1 MIGSKGAL
9 VADLGE
15 ASTERSRPRF
25 NLKNARI
32 NYLDNG
38 DRINLKT
45 KVVAPS
51 VQKLVGNKI
60 DPNAEQYTPY
70 IATDMFYPD
79 MLGDGVIVNAISNLI
94 DNKQNE
100 VIGLAFSANSTDGPN
115 SKLSG
120 AGKSKSKN
128 QASDLGFEF
137 RFRKGRDRVGY
148 FSSATGGENYTVAN
162 IYLGVRPI
170 ILARPLYQY

>member
-45 KVVAPS
+45 KAITPS

-70 IATDMFYPD
+70 FATDMFYPD

-100 VIGLAFSANSTDGPN
+100 VIGLAFSANSTDGHN